1 MATAEKSLKENVMK
15 YTIPIIL
22 LLAMAA
28 TSCNKMLDEKVVTNV
43 TDEFYNTKA
52 GFQTAV
58 TGSYVSMRVFYST
71 ERGMTLTETGTDIY
85 TNGSDG
91 DFKFTSQYSSQLDSR
106 YAHTREVWNSFYQT
120 INTCNVVV
128 DRAAKIAD
136 LDDATRTKGVAEAKF
151 CRAHYHFILMEMFGA
166 IPLRLNENAAIVTES
181 HRDSVS
187 AIYDA
192 VIADLLAAEKDLP
205 NTQSD
210 WGRATKPAAEHL
222 LARVYL
228 TRASSPQAKPT
239 DYADAAKYADM
250 VIKNYS
256 FQLLDDPGKVW
267 AQGNENNA
275 ETIFAAQYTTDPLYG
290 YADNNACRF
299 FLMQYDVL
307 KGMKRDLPNG
317 TPWKRFRPT
326 KFLID
331 TLYKDRTYDTR
342 YEKFYTRTW
351 FTNAPIDNL
360 KAGDTSVYLPGY
372 DVTDAQIAAK
382 PYMLVPP
389 RLYTEKL
396 YPSLNKFADALRP
409 DNQASGVR
417 PFIVFR
423 LAETYLI
430 KAEALMMT
438 GDKQGAADAVSVVR
452 MRAAR
457 TGATP
462 TETQANRDAMKVGP
476 ADMTIDF
483 ILDERGRE
491 LVGEQL
497 RWFDLTRTKKLVERV
512 KLHNEQ
518 ARANILP
525 SHMLRPIPQDQ
536 IDRSSTPFP
545 QNPGY

>member
-1 MATAEKSLKENVMK
+1 MK
-15 YTIPIIL
+15 YIVSIIM
-22 LLAMAA
+22 LLAIAT
-28 TSCNKMLDEKVVTNV
+28 TSCNKMLDEKVITNV
-43 TDEFYNTKA
+43 TDSFLNTRA

-58 TGSYVSMRVFYST
+58 NGSYVAMRAFYST
-71 ERGMTLTETGTDIY
+71 ERGITLTETGTDIY

-91 DFKFTSQYSSQLDSR
+91 DFKFTSQYTSQLDSR
-106 YAHTREVWNSFYQT
+106 YIHTRDLWNSFYQT

-128 DRAAKIAD
+128 DRADIIPE
-136 LDDATRTKGVAEAKF
+136 LDSASKKRGIAEALF
-151 CRAHYHFILMEMFGA
+151 CRAHYHFILMEMFGS
-166 IPLRLNENAAIVTES
+166 IPLRLHENTKIVTEA
-181 HRDSVS
+181 HRDTTRLV
-187 AIYDA
+187 YEA
-192 VIADLLAAEKDLP
+192 VINDLLAAAKDLP
-205 NTQSD
+205 ASQAD

-228 TRASSPQAKPT
+228 TRASSPDAQPT

-256 FQLLDDPGKVW
+256 FKLVDDPGQVW
-267 AQGNENNA
+267 AQGKENNV
-275 ETIFAAQYTTDPLYG
+275 ETIFAAQYTTDALYG

-307 KGMKRDLPNG
+307 PGMKRDLTNG
-317 TPWKRFRPT
+317 TPWKRFMPT

-331 TLYKDRTYDTR
+331 NLYKDRIHDVR
-342 YEKFYTRTW
+342 DEKFYTTVW
-351 FTNAPIDNL
+351 FTNAPTPTL
-360 KAGDTSVYLPGY
+360 ALGDTSVYMPGY
-372 DVTDAQIAAK
+372 DVSDAEIK
-382 PYMLVPP
+382 SKKYLLVPP
-389 RLYTEKL
+389 RNYGEKL

-417 PFIVFR
+417 PFIAFR

-430 KAEALMMT
+430 AAEAQMMLNN
-438 GDKQGAADAVSVVR
+438 KQGAADLINVVR

-457 TGATP
+457 PGATP
-462 TETQANRDAMKVGP
+462 TETQANRDAMKAVAG
-476 ADMTIDF
+476 DMTIDY

-497 RWFDLTRTKKLVERV
+497 RWFDLTRTHKLLERV
-512 KLHNEQ
+512 RLYNDNEK
-518 ARANILP
+518 ARTSIAAK
-525 SHMLRPIPQDQ
+525 HVLRPIPQDQ

>member
-1 MATAEKSLKENVMK
+1 MK
-15 YTIPIIL
+15 YIVSIIL
-22 LLAMAA
+22 LLAVAT
-28 TSCNKMLDEKVVTNV
+28 TSCNKMLDEKVITNV
-43 TDEFYNTKA
+43 TDSFYNTKA

-58 TGSYVSMRVFYST
+58 TGSYVAMRAFYST

-91 DFKFTSQYSSQLDSR
+91 DFKFVSQYTSQLDSR
-106 YAHTREVWNSFYQT
+106 YTHIRDLWNSFYQT

-128 DRAAKIAD
+128 DRANLIPD
-136 LDDATRTKGVAEAKF
+136 LDSASKIKGVAEAKF

-166 IPLRLNENAAIVTES
+166 VPLRLNENTKIVTEA
-181 HRDSVS
+181 HRDSTK

-192 VIADLLAAEKDLP
+192 VINDLLAAEKDLP
-205 NTQSD
+205 ATQTD

-228 TRASSPQAKPT
+228 TRASSPDAKPT

-256 FQLLDDPGKVW
+256 FKLLDDPGQVW
-267 AQGNENNA
+267 AQGKENNA
-275 ETIFAAQYTTDPLYG
+275 ETIFAAQYTTDALYG

-307 KGMKRDLPNG
+307 PGMKRDLANG
-317 TPWKRFRPT
+317 TPWKRFMPT
-326 KFLID
+326 KYLIE
-331 TLYKDRTYDTR
+331 TLYRDRVHDVR
-342 YEKFYTRTW
+342 YEKFFTTVW
-351 FTNAPIDNL
+351 FTNAPTATL
-360 KAGDTSVYLPGY
+360 ALGDTSVYMPGY
-372 DVTDAQIAAK
+372 DVSDAEIK
-382 PYMLVPP
+382 SKKYLLVPP
-389 RLYTEKL
+389 RNYYEKL

-417 PFIVFR
+417 PFIAFR

-430 KAEALMMT
+430 DAEAQMML
-438 GDKQGAADAVSVVR
+438 GNNQAAADLVNVVR

-457 TGATP
+457 PGATP
-462 TETQANRDAMKVGP
+462 AETQANRDAMK
-476 ADMTIDF
+476 ATAAQMNIDF
-483 ILDERGRE
+483 MLDERGRE

-497 RWFDLTRTKKLVERV
+497 RWFDLVRTHKLLERV
-512 KLHNEQ
+512 RLYSDNQKAKESIAPKHV
-518 ARANILP
+518 
-525 SHMLRPIPQDQ
+525 LRPIPQDQ